1 MKASDVAMAVNYLR
15 QFRDSSSA
23 PVQEYGDLVCLI
35 ARMQFALDRIEIP
48 VEKEAA

>member
-1 MKASDVAMAVNYLR
+1 MKASDVAMAVNFLKT
-15 QFRDSSSA
+15 FRDSSSA
-23 PVQEYGDLVCLI
+23 PVSEFGDLVCLI

>member
-23 PVQEYGDLVCLI
+23 PVQGYGELVCLI
-35 ARMQFALDRIEIP
+35 ARMQFALDQIEIL
-48 VEKEAA
+48 VEKEVA